1 VTTGFLH
8 NACCFL
14 KYDVMILS
22 RFMDSEA
29 SVTALKVVF
38 FAEILQLNERISCFA
53 RKCLAEPC
61 QHPIHDQV
69 KVSKKYNDVLKN

>member
-1 VTTGFLH
+1 
-8 NACCFL
+8 
-14 KYDVMILS
+14 
-22 RFMDSEA
+22 MDSEA

-61 QHPIHDQV
+61 QHPIHVIFSTQLSQY
-69 KVSKKYNDVLKN
+69 KSSGEGK